1 MTYFW
6 LTMLC
11 TILGFTFG
19 TVLGYLMAN
28 LEEKENEHN

>member
-11 TILGFTFG
+11 TILGLVSG
-19 TVLGYLMAN
+19 TLLGYLMAN
-28 LEEKENEHN
+28 LEERDHEHN